1 MSSIAFSLI
10 FMILNTQSDSKDR
23 VLEKR
28 SSQIVLNYKIKLKKQ
43 KFIVRK
49 MKSGITQ
56 RVLYSTILY
65 KKGESMPIS
74 THIRYCSI
82 TWDLWDENYQVRC
95 RVPGKTLKSTIKT
108 DKKLLLFLSTLQNY
122 PLAPYSLIST
132 TSTYYVSIKIQLNPI
147 SPKLLQKVRLW
158 LRQSDNSTYSTNYF
172 GSILSLFVSK
182 NIGGNDFEQTVKTG
196 EIQGKD
202 IN

>member
-1 MSSIAFSLI
+1 MSLI
-10 FMILNTQSDSKDR
+10 VFFLYFLIFSAPSDSKDR

-28 SSQIVLNYKIKLKKQ
+28 SSNVILNYKIKLNKQ
-43 KFIVRK
+43 SFLLKK

-56 RVLYSTILY
+56 RVLYSLALY
-65 KKGESMPIS
+65 RKGDLSPLV

-82 TWDLWDENYQVRC
+82 TWDLWDENYSVTC
-95 RVPGKTLKSTIKT
+95 RVPGKTLKSTIKS
-108 DKKLLLFLSTLQNY
+108 DKKMLLFLASLQNY
-122 PLAPYSLIST
+122 PVAPFSLIST
-132 TSTYYVSIKIQLNPI
+132 SSSYYATIKIQLNPI

-158 LRQSDNSTYSTNYF
+158 LRQSDQSNYSTNYF

-182 NIGGNDFEQTVKTG
+182 NIGGNDFEQTVKTDA
-196 EIQGKD
+196 ISGKD